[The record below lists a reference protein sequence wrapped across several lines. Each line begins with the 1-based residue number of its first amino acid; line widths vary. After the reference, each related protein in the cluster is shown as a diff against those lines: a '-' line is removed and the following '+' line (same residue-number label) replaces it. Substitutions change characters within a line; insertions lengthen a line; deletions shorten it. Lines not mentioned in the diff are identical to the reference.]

1 MDFQEHREIINK
13 LKRQLTTPPSY
24 DMLSVL
30 LSELQYTMED
40 NPELPVDE
48 RDFIMAYSGF
58 IKKQATMMYV
68 ETMEQWWDDL
78 YWRTILFEAPYL
90 FESYLIYMEKDR
102 NPGKRFYLPRRKTL
116 KVVVDDLQDL
126 EDRKL
131 DFYGLSMPS
140 RVGKA
145 IAYNT
150 PVLTRNGWKLH
161 GELTIMDEVIGLD
174 GEFKKILAIHDPC
187 DMEYRVTFSDGEEIV
202 CHGNH
207 EWRVFV
213 RGCNKILDVETKA
226 MFQDYQMKDGHKKY
240 ILPMREVV
248 AGSHTALWVDPYT
261 LGAWLGDGR
270 NGNPD
275 ICGAE
280 TDYAIVQRI
289 LDAGY
294 ELAWDTKHK
303 TTGVRYYGFK
313 GLRYGLQKY
322 GMCYS
327 RHKTIKHIPS
337 EYLLADEEQRLELLA
352 GLLDTDG
359 CLVKKEHRY
368 QFTTNEITLRDDF
381 ISLVSTFGWRTTV
394 ARRESGMS
402 SSGIYANK
410 PYWVV
415 AFNPTLYIPCQ
426 MERKQLHEYSVQ
438 RRITIEKIEKI
449 TKPIMGNCITVEDEI
464 YCVGKTIKPT
474 HNSTICIFF
483 LSWIAGR
490 RPNSHS
496 AMGGHSGKLAKGFY
510 SELLNLINTR
520 EYNFSEIFPD
530 SPLQKTSAED
540 FEINLDEPDRF
551 ATITCRGIDGTWTG
565 AVDVSADGYLYVDDL
580 IRDREH
586 SLNPVRMENT
596 YQEYLNKM
604 VDRKN
609 DGARELMV
617 GTRWNIIDPL
627 GKIEKENAH
636 NPRYRFRKIPA
647 LNEEGE
653 SNFQY
658 EVKGFSTQY
667 YKDME
672 ARLDKNEWEAK
683 FQQRPFVREGLLF
696 PEDELRFFFGILPAS
711 GFVRVVTA
719 CDVAWGGGDSTS
731 MPIGFEY
738 ENGDVY
744 IVDWVFNRGAKEVT
758 IPIVEGKIVGNKIQ
772 QINFEANNGGEMYA
786 KYVDDDLIR
795 QGYRCS
801 ITSTKAPGK
810 MAKMAKIIQY
820 SGDIKR
826 RFIFLAPNRLIKE
839 AAKNDPPGIHRY
851 MRNQEYDEAMDEL
864 IKFVQ
869 IGDNEHDDSPDSL
882 SQLERFLEG
891 GFTAEVTPMP
901 RPF

>member
-1 MDFQEHREIINK
+1 MDFHEHREIIKK

-48 RDFIMAYSGF
+48 RDFIMVYSGF

-68 ETMEQWWDDL
+68 ETMDQRWDDL
-78 YWRTILFEAPYL
+78 YWRTVLFEAPYL

-102 NPGKRFYLPRRKTL
+102 SPMKRFYLPRRKTL

-140 RVGKA
+140 RVGK
-145 IAYNT
+145 
-150 PVLTRNGWKLH
+150 
-161 GELTIMDEVIGLD
+161 
-174 GEFKKILAIHDPC
+174 
-187 DMEYRVTFSDGEEIV
+187 
-202 CHGNH
+202 
-207 EWRVFV
+207 
-213 RGCNKILDVETKA
+213 
-226 MFQDYQMKDGHKKY
+226 
-240 ILPMREVV
+240 
-248 AGSHTALWVDPYT
+248 
-261 LGAWLGDGR
+261 
-270 NGNPD
+270 
-275 ICGAE
+275 
-280 TDYAIVQRI
+280 
-289 LDAGY
+289 
-294 ELAWDTKHK
+294 
-303 TTGVRYYGFK
+303 
-313 GLRYGLQKY
+313 
-322 GMCYS
+322 
-327 RHKTIKHIPS
+327 
-337 EYLLADEEQRLELLA
+337 
-352 GLLDTDG
+352 
-359 CLVKKEHRY
+359 
-368 QFTTNEITLRDDF
+368 
-381 ISLVSTFGWRTTV
+381 
-394 ARRESGMS
+394 
-402 SSGIYANK
+402 
-410 PYWVV
+410 
-415 AFNPTLYIPCQ
+415 
-426 MERKQLHEYSVQ
+426 
-438 RRITIEKIEKI
+438 
-449 TKPIMGNCITVEDEI
+449 
-464 YCVGKTIKPT
+464 
-474 HNSTICIFF
+474 STICIFF
-483 LSWIAGR
+483 LAWVAGK

-510 SELLNLINTR
+510 GELLNLVNTR
-520 EYNFSEIFPD
+520 EYKFSEIFPD

-540 FEINLDEPDRF
+540 LEINLDEPDRF

-586 SLNPVRMENT
+586 SLNPIRMENT

-636 NPRYRFRKIPA
+636 NPRYRFQKIPA
-647 LNEEGE
+647 LNEKGE

-667 YKDME
+667 YIDMKG
-672 ARLDKNEWEAK
+672 RLDKNEWEAK
-683 FQQRPFVREGLLF
+683 FMQNPFVREGLLF
-696 PEDELRFFFGILPAS
+696 PEEELRFFFGILPAS

-719 CDVAWGGGDSTS
+719 CDVAWGGGDSAS

-758 IPIVEGKIVGNKIQ
+758 IPIVEGKIVGNRIQ

-795 QGYRCS
+795 QGYKCS

-864 IKFVQ
+864 TKFVQ

-891 GFTAEVTPMP
+891 GFTAEVKPMP

>member
-1 MDFQEHREIINK
+1 MDFHEHREIINK

-48 RDFIMAYSGF
+48 RDFVMAYSGF

-68 ETMEQWWDDL
+68 ETMDQRWDDL
-78 YWRTILFEAPYL
+78 YWRTVLFEAPYL

-102 NPGKRFYLPRRKTL
+102 SPMKRFYLPRRKTL

-140 RVGKA
+140 RVGK
-145 IAYNT
+145 
-150 PVLTRNGWKLH
+150 
-161 GELTIMDEVIGLD
+161 
-174 GEFKKILAIHDPC
+174 
-187 DMEYRVTFSDGEEIV
+187 
-202 CHGNH
+202 
-207 EWRVFV
+207 
-213 RGCNKILDVETKA
+213 
-226 MFQDYQMKDGHKKY
+226 
-240 ILPMREVV
+240 
-248 AGSHTALWVDPYT
+248 
-261 LGAWLGDGR
+261 
-270 NGNPD
+270 
-275 ICGAE
+275 
-280 TDYAIVQRI
+280 
-289 LDAGY
+289 
-294 ELAWDTKHK
+294 
-303 TTGVRYYGFK
+303 
-313 GLRYGLQKY
+313 
-322 GMCYS
+322 
-327 RHKTIKHIPS
+327 
-337 EYLLADEEQRLELLA
+337 
-352 GLLDTDG
+352 
-359 CLVKKEHRY
+359 
-368 QFTTNEITLRDDF
+368 
-381 ISLVSTFGWRTTV
+381 
-394 ARRESGMS
+394 
-402 SSGIYANK
+402 
-410 PYWVV
+410 
-415 AFNPTLYIPCQ
+415 
-426 MERKQLHEYSVQ
+426 
-438 RRITIEKIEKI
+438 
-449 TKPIMGNCITVEDEI
+449 
-464 YCVGKTIKPT
+464 
-474 HNSTICIFF
+474 STICIFF
-483 LSWIAGR
+483 LAWVAGK

-510 SELLNLINTR
+510 GELLNLVNTR
-520 EYNFSEIFPD
+520 EYKFSEIFPN

-540 FEINLDEPDRF
+540 LEINLDEPDRF

-586 SLNPVRMENT
+586 SLNPIRMENT

-617 GTRWNIIDPL
+617 GTRWNIIDSL

-647 LNEEGE
+647 LNEKGE

-667 YKDME
+667 YIDMKG
-672 ARLDKNEWEAK
+672 RLDKNEWEAK
-683 FQQRPFVREGLLF
+683 FMQNPFVREGLLF
-696 PEDELRFFFGILPAS
+696 PEEELRFFFGILPAS

-738 ENGDVY
+738 ENGDIY

-795 QGYRCS
+795 QGYKCS

-864 IKFVQ
+864 TKFVQ

-891 GFTAEVTPMP
+891 GFTAEVKPMP

>member
-1 MDFQEHREIINK
+1 MDFHEHREIIKK
-13 LKRQLTTPPSY
+13 LKRQLTTSPSY

-40 NPELPVDE
+40 NPKLPVDE
-48 RDFIMAYSGF
+48 RDFIMVYSGF

-68 ETMEQWWDDL
+68 ETMEQRWDDL
-78 YWRTILFEAPYL
+78 YWRTVLFEAPYL

-140 RVGKA
+140 RVGK
-145 IAYNT
+145 
-150 PVLTRNGWKLH
+150 
-161 GELTIMDEVIGLD
+161 
-174 GEFKKILAIHDPC
+174 
-187 DMEYRVTFSDGEEIV
+187 
-202 CHGNH
+202 
-207 EWRVFV
+207 
-213 RGCNKILDVETKA
+213 
-226 MFQDYQMKDGHKKY
+226 
-240 ILPMREVV
+240 
-248 AGSHTALWVDPYT
+248 
-261 LGAWLGDGR
+261 
-270 NGNPD
+270 
-275 ICGAE
+275 
-280 TDYAIVQRI
+280 
-289 LDAGY
+289 
-294 ELAWDTKHK
+294 
-303 TTGVRYYGFK
+303 
-313 GLRYGLQKY
+313 
-322 GMCYS
+322 
-327 RHKTIKHIPS
+327 
-337 EYLLADEEQRLELLA
+337 
-352 GLLDTDG
+352 
-359 CLVKKEHRY
+359 
-368 QFTTNEITLRDDF
+368 
-381 ISLVSTFGWRTTV
+381 
-394 ARRESGMS
+394 
-402 SSGIYANK
+402 
-410 PYWVV
+410 
-415 AFNPTLYIPCQ
+415 
-426 MERKQLHEYSVQ
+426 
-438 RRITIEKIEKI
+438 
-449 TKPIMGNCITVEDEI
+449 
-464 YCVGKTIKPT
+464 
-474 HNSTICIFF
+474 STICIFF
-483 LSWIAGR
+483 LAWVAGK

-510 SELLNLINTR
+510 GELLNLVNTR
-520 EYNFSEIFPD
+520 EYKFSEIFPD

-540 FEINLDEPDRF
+540 LEINLDEPDRF

-586 SLNPVRMENT
+586 SLNPIRMENT

-647 LNEEGE
+647 LNEKGE

-667 YKDME
+667 YIDMKG
-672 ARLDKNEWEAK
+672 RLDKNEWEAK
-683 FQQRPFVREGLLF
+683 FMQNPFVREGLLF
-696 PEDELRFFFGILPAS
+696 PEEELRFFFGILPAS

-795 QGYRCS
+795 QGYKCS

-864 IKFVQ
+864 TKFVQ

-891 GFTAEVTPMP
+891 GFTAEVKPIP

>member
-1 MDFQEHREIINK
+1 MDFHEHREVIKK
-13 LKRQLTTPPSY
+13 LKRQLTTTPSY
-24 DMLSVL
+24 DMLNVL

-48 RDFIMAYSGF
+48 RDFIMVYSGF

-68 ETMEQWWDDL
+68 ETMDQRWDDL
-78 YWRTILFEAPYL
+78 YWRTVLFEAPYL

-102 NPGKRFYLPRRKTL
+102 SPMKRFYLPRRKTL

-140 RVGKA
+140 RVGK
-145 IAYNT
+145 
-150 PVLTRNGWKLH
+150 
-161 GELTIMDEVIGLD
+161 
-174 GEFKKILAIHDPC
+174 
-187 DMEYRVTFSDGEEIV
+187 
-202 CHGNH
+202 
-207 EWRVFV
+207 
-213 RGCNKILDVETKA
+213 
-226 MFQDYQMKDGHKKY
+226 
-240 ILPMREVV
+240 
-248 AGSHTALWVDPYT
+248 
-261 LGAWLGDGR
+261 
-270 NGNPD
+270 
-275 ICGAE
+275 
-280 TDYAIVQRI
+280 
-289 LDAGY
+289 
-294 ELAWDTKHK
+294 
-303 TTGVRYYGFK
+303 
-313 GLRYGLQKY
+313 
-322 GMCYS
+322 
-327 RHKTIKHIPS
+327 
-337 EYLLADEEQRLELLA
+337 
-352 GLLDTDG
+352 
-359 CLVKKEHRY
+359 
-368 QFTTNEITLRDDF
+368 
-381 ISLVSTFGWRTTV
+381 
-394 ARRESGMS
+394 
-402 SSGIYANK
+402 
-410 PYWVV
+410 
-415 AFNPTLYIPCQ
+415 
-426 MERKQLHEYSVQ
+426 
-438 RRITIEKIEKI
+438 
-449 TKPIMGNCITVEDEI
+449 
-464 YCVGKTIKPT
+464 
-474 HNSTICIFF
+474 STICIFF
-483 LSWIAGR
+483 LAWVAGK

-510 SELLNLINTR
+510 GELLNLVNTR
-520 EYNFSEIFPD
+520 EYKFSEIFPD

-540 FEINLDEPDRF
+540 LEINLDEPDRF

-586 SLNPVRMENT
+586 SLNPIRMENT

-758 IPIVEGKIVGNKIQ
+758 IPIVEGKIVGNRIQ

-795 QGYRCS
+795 QGYKCS

-864 IKFVQ
+864 TKFVQ

-891 GFTAEVTPMP
+891 GFTAEVKPMP

>member
-1 MDFQEHREIINK
+1 MDFHEHREIIKK
-13 LKRQLTTPPSY
+13 LKRQLTTSPSY

-40 NPELPVDE
+40 NPKLPVDE
-48 RDFIMAYSGF
+48 RDFIMVYSGF

-68 ETMEQWWDDL
+68 ETMEQRWDDL
-78 YWRTILFEAPYL
+78 YWRTVLFEAPYL

-140 RVGKA
+140 RVGK
-145 IAYNT
+145 
-150 PVLTRNGWKLH
+150 
-161 GELTIMDEVIGLD
+161 
-174 GEFKKILAIHDPC
+174 
-187 DMEYRVTFSDGEEIV
+187 
-202 CHGNH
+202 
-207 EWRVFV
+207 
-213 RGCNKILDVETKA
+213 
-226 MFQDYQMKDGHKKY
+226 
-240 ILPMREVV
+240 
-248 AGSHTALWVDPYT
+248 
-261 LGAWLGDGR
+261 
-270 NGNPD
+270 
-275 ICGAE
+275 
-280 TDYAIVQRI
+280 
-289 LDAGY
+289 
-294 ELAWDTKHK
+294 
-303 TTGVRYYGFK
+303 
-313 GLRYGLQKY
+313 
-322 GMCYS
+322 
-327 RHKTIKHIPS
+327 
-337 EYLLADEEQRLELLA
+337 
-352 GLLDTDG
+352 
-359 CLVKKEHRY
+359 
-368 QFTTNEITLRDDF
+368 
-381 ISLVSTFGWRTTV
+381 
-394 ARRESGMS
+394 
-402 SSGIYANK
+402 
-410 PYWVV
+410 
-415 AFNPTLYIPCQ
+415 
-426 MERKQLHEYSVQ
+426 
-438 RRITIEKIEKI
+438 
-449 TKPIMGNCITVEDEI
+449 
-464 YCVGKTIKPT
+464 
-474 HNSTICIFF
+474 STICIFF
-483 LSWIAGR
+483 LAWVAGK

-510 SELLNLINTR
+510 GELLNLVNTR
-520 EYNFSEIFPD
+520 EYKFSEIFPD

-540 FEINLDEPDRF
+540 LEINLDEPDRF

-586 SLNPVRMENT
+586 SLNPIRMENT

-647 LNEEGE
+647 LNEKGE

-667 YKDME
+667 YIDMKG
-672 ARLDKNEWEAK
+672 RLDKNEWEAK
-683 FQQRPFVREGLLF
+683 FMQNPFVREGLLF
-696 PEDELRFFFGILPAS
+696 PEEELRFFFGILPAS

-795 QGYRCS
+795 QGYKCS

-864 IKFVQ
+864 TKFVQ
-869 IGDNEHDDSPDSL
+869 NGDNEHDDSPDSL

-891 GFTAEVTPMP
+891 GFTAEVKPIP

>member
-1 MDFQEHREIINK
+1 MDFHEHREIINK

-48 RDFIMAYSGF
+48 RDFVMAYSGF

-68 ETMEQWWDDL
+68 ETMDQRWDDL
-78 YWRTILFEAPYL
+78 YWRTVLFEAPYL

-102 NPGKRFYLPRRKTL
+102 SPMKRFYLPRRKTL

-140 RVGKA
+140 RVGK
-145 IAYNT
+145 
-150 PVLTRNGWKLH
+150 
-161 GELTIMDEVIGLD
+161 
-174 GEFKKILAIHDPC
+174 
-187 DMEYRVTFSDGEEIV
+187 
-202 CHGNH
+202 
-207 EWRVFV
+207 
-213 RGCNKILDVETKA
+213 
-226 MFQDYQMKDGHKKY
+226 
-240 ILPMREVV
+240 
-248 AGSHTALWVDPYT
+248 
-261 LGAWLGDGR
+261 
-270 NGNPD
+270 
-275 ICGAE
+275 
-280 TDYAIVQRI
+280 
-289 LDAGY
+289 
-294 ELAWDTKHK
+294 
-303 TTGVRYYGFK
+303 
-313 GLRYGLQKY
+313 
-322 GMCYS
+322 
-327 RHKTIKHIPS
+327 
-337 EYLLADEEQRLELLA
+337 
-352 GLLDTDG
+352 
-359 CLVKKEHRY
+359 
-368 QFTTNEITLRDDF
+368 
-381 ISLVSTFGWRTTV
+381 
-394 ARRESGMS
+394 
-402 SSGIYANK
+402 
-410 PYWVV
+410 
-415 AFNPTLYIPCQ
+415 
-426 MERKQLHEYSVQ
+426 
-438 RRITIEKIEKI
+438 
-449 TKPIMGNCITVEDEI
+449 
-464 YCVGKTIKPT
+464 
-474 HNSTICIFF
+474 STICIFF
-483 LSWIAGR
+483 LSWVAGK

-510 SELLNLINTR
+510 GELLNLVNTR
-520 EYNFSEIFPD
+520 EYKFSEIFPD

-540 FEINLDEPDRF
+540 LEINLDEPDRF

-586 SLNPVRMENT
+586 SLNPIRMENT

-609 DGARELMV
+609 DGAKELMV

-627 GKIEKENAH
+627 GKIEIENAH

-647 LNEEGE
+647 LNEKGE

-864 IKFVQ
+864 TKFVQ

-891 GFTAEVTPMP
+891 GFTAEVKPMP

>member
-1 MDFQEHREIINK
+1 MDFHEHREIIKK
-13 LKRQLTTPPSY
+13 LKRQLTTSPSY

-40 NPELPVDE
+40 NPKLPVDE
-48 RDFIMAYSGF
+48 RDFIMVYSGF

-68 ETMEQWWDDL
+68 ETMEQRWDDL
-78 YWRTILFEAPYL
+78 YWRTVLFEAPYL

-102 NPGKRFYLPRRKTL
+102 SPGKRFYLPRRKTL

-140 RVGKA
+140 RVGK
-145 IAYNT
+145 
-150 PVLTRNGWKLH
+150 
-161 GELTIMDEVIGLD
+161 
-174 GEFKKILAIHDPC
+174 
-187 DMEYRVTFSDGEEIV
+187 
-202 CHGNH
+202 
-207 EWRVFV
+207 
-213 RGCNKILDVETKA
+213 
-226 MFQDYQMKDGHKKY
+226 
-240 ILPMREVV
+240 
-248 AGSHTALWVDPYT
+248 
-261 LGAWLGDGR
+261 
-270 NGNPD
+270 
-275 ICGAE
+275 
-280 TDYAIVQRI
+280 
-289 LDAGY
+289 
-294 ELAWDTKHK
+294 
-303 TTGVRYYGFK
+303 
-313 GLRYGLQKY
+313 
-322 GMCYS
+322 
-327 RHKTIKHIPS
+327 
-337 EYLLADEEQRLELLA
+337 
-352 GLLDTDG
+352 
-359 CLVKKEHRY
+359 
-368 QFTTNEITLRDDF
+368 
-381 ISLVSTFGWRTTV
+381 
-394 ARRESGMS
+394 
-402 SSGIYANK
+402 
-410 PYWVV
+410 
-415 AFNPTLYIPCQ
+415 
-426 MERKQLHEYSVQ
+426 
-438 RRITIEKIEKI
+438 
-449 TKPIMGNCITVEDEI
+449 
-464 YCVGKTIKPT
+464 
-474 HNSTICIFF
+474 STICIFF
-483 LSWIAGR
+483 LAWVAGK

-510 SELLNLINTR
+510 GELLNLVNTR
-520 EYNFSEIFPD
+520 EYKFSEIFPD

-540 FEINLDEPDRF
+540 LEINLDEPDRF

-586 SLNPVRMENT
+586 SLNPIRMENT

-647 LNEEGE
+647 LNEKGE

-667 YKDME
+667 YIDMKG
-672 ARLDKNEWEAK
+672 RLDKNEWEAK
-683 FQQRPFVREGLLF
+683 FMQNPFVREGLLF
-696 PEDELRFFFGILPAS
+696 PEEELRFFFGILPAS

-795 QGYRCS
+795 QGYKCS

-839 AAKNDPPGIHRY
+839 AAKNDPPGIHRN

-864 IKFVQ
+864 TKFVQ

-891 GFTAEVTPMP
+891 GFTAEVKPMP

>member
-1 MDFQEHREIINK
+1 MDFHEHREIINK

-48 RDFIMAYSGF
+48 RDFVMAYSGF

-68 ETMEQWWDDL
+68 ETMDQRWDDL
-78 YWRTILFEAPYL
+78 YWRTVLFEAPYL

-102 NPGKRFYLPRRKTL
+102 SPMKRFYLPRRKTL

-140 RVGKA
+140 RVGK
-145 IAYNT
+145 
-150 PVLTRNGWKLH
+150 
-161 GELTIMDEVIGLD
+161 
-174 GEFKKILAIHDPC
+174 
-187 DMEYRVTFSDGEEIV
+187 
-202 CHGNH
+202 
-207 EWRVFV
+207 
-213 RGCNKILDVETKA
+213 
-226 MFQDYQMKDGHKKY
+226 
-240 ILPMREVV
+240 
-248 AGSHTALWVDPYT
+248 
-261 LGAWLGDGR
+261 
-270 NGNPD
+270 
-275 ICGAE
+275 
-280 TDYAIVQRI
+280 
-289 LDAGY
+289 
-294 ELAWDTKHK
+294 
-303 TTGVRYYGFK
+303 
-313 GLRYGLQKY
+313 
-322 GMCYS
+322 
-327 RHKTIKHIPS
+327 
-337 EYLLADEEQRLELLA
+337 
-352 GLLDTDG
+352 
-359 CLVKKEHRY
+359 
-368 QFTTNEITLRDDF
+368 
-381 ISLVSTFGWRTTV
+381 
-394 ARRESGMS
+394 
-402 SSGIYANK
+402 
-410 PYWVV
+410 
-415 AFNPTLYIPCQ
+415 
-426 MERKQLHEYSVQ
+426 
-438 RRITIEKIEKI
+438 
-449 TKPIMGNCITVEDEI
+449 
-464 YCVGKTIKPT
+464 
-474 HNSTICIFF
+474 STICIFF
-483 LSWIAGR
+483 LAWVAGK

-510 SELLNLINTR
+510 GELLNLVNTR
-520 EYNFSEIFPD
+520 EYKFSEIFPN

-540 FEINLDEPDRF
+540 LEINLDEPDRF

-586 SLNPVRMENT
+586 SLNPIRMENT

-647 LNEEGE
+647 LNEKGE

-667 YKDME
+667 YIDMKG
-672 ARLDKNEWEAK
+672 RLDKNEWEAK
-683 FQQRPFVREGLLF
+683 FMQNPFVREGLLF
-696 PEDELRFFFGILPAS
+696 PEEELRFFFGILPAS

-738 ENGDVY
+738 ENGEIY

-795 QGYRCS
+795 QGYKCS

-864 IKFVQ
+864 TKFVQ

-891 GFTAEVTPMP
+891 GFTAEVKPMP

>member
-1 MDFQEHREIINK
+1 MDFHEHREIIKK
-13 LKRQLTTPPSY
+13 LKRQLTTSPSY

-40 NPELPVDE
+40 NPKLPVDE
-48 RDFIMAYSGF
+48 RDFIMVYSGF

-68 ETMEQWWDDL
+68 ETMEQRWDDL
-78 YWRTILFEAPYL
+78 YWRTVLFEAPYL

-102 NPGKRFYLPRRKTL
+102 SPGKRIYLPRRKTL
-116 KVVVDDLQDL
+116 KVGVDDLQDL

-140 RVGKA
+140 RVGK
-145 IAYNT
+145 
-150 PVLTRNGWKLH
+150 
-161 GELTIMDEVIGLD
+161 
-174 GEFKKILAIHDPC
+174 
-187 DMEYRVTFSDGEEIV
+187 
-202 CHGNH
+202 
-207 EWRVFV
+207 
-213 RGCNKILDVETKA
+213 
-226 MFQDYQMKDGHKKY
+226 
-240 ILPMREVV
+240 
-248 AGSHTALWVDPYT
+248 
-261 LGAWLGDGR
+261 
-270 NGNPD
+270 
-275 ICGAE
+275 
-280 TDYAIVQRI
+280 
-289 LDAGY
+289 
-294 ELAWDTKHK
+294 
-303 TTGVRYYGFK
+303 
-313 GLRYGLQKY
+313 
-322 GMCYS
+322 
-327 RHKTIKHIPS
+327 
-337 EYLLADEEQRLELLA
+337 
-352 GLLDTDG
+352 
-359 CLVKKEHRY
+359 
-368 QFTTNEITLRDDF
+368 
-381 ISLVSTFGWRTTV
+381 
-394 ARRESGMS
+394 
-402 SSGIYANK
+402 
-410 PYWVV
+410 
-415 AFNPTLYIPCQ
+415 
-426 MERKQLHEYSVQ
+426 
-438 RRITIEKIEKI
+438 
-449 TKPIMGNCITVEDEI
+449 
-464 YCVGKTIKPT
+464 
-474 HNSTICIFF
+474 STICIFF
-483 LSWIAGR
+483 LAWVAGK

-510 SELLNLINTR
+510 GELLNLVNTR
-520 EYNFSEIFPD
+520 EYKFSEIFPD

-540 FEINLDEPDRF
+540 LEINLDEPDRF

-586 SLNPVRMENT
+586 SLNPIRMENT

-647 LNEEGE
+647 LNEKGE

-667 YKDME
+667 YIDMKG
-672 ARLDKNEWEAK
+672 RLDKNEWEAK
-683 FQQRPFVREGLLF
+683 FMQNPFVREGLLF
-696 PEDELRFFFGILPAS
+696 PEEELRFFFGILPAS

-795 QGYRCS
+795 QGYKCS

-864 IKFVQ
+864 TKFVQ

-891 GFTAEVTPMP
+891 GFTAEVKPMP

>member
-1 MDFQEHREIINK
+1 MDFHEHREIINK

-48 RDFIMAYSGF
+48 RDFVMAYSGF

-68 ETMEQWWDDL
+68 ETMDQRWDDL
-78 YWRTILFEAPYL
+78 YWRTVLFEAPYL

-102 NPGKRFYLPRRKTL
+102 SPMKRFYLPRRRTL

-140 RVGKA
+140 RVGK
-145 IAYNT
+145 
-150 PVLTRNGWKLH
+150 
-161 GELTIMDEVIGLD
+161 
-174 GEFKKILAIHDPC
+174 
-187 DMEYRVTFSDGEEIV
+187 
-202 CHGNH
+202 
-207 EWRVFV
+207 
-213 RGCNKILDVETKA
+213 
-226 MFQDYQMKDGHKKY
+226 
-240 ILPMREVV
+240 
-248 AGSHTALWVDPYT
+248 
-261 LGAWLGDGR
+261 
-270 NGNPD
+270 
-275 ICGAE
+275 
-280 TDYAIVQRI
+280 
-289 LDAGY
+289 
-294 ELAWDTKHK
+294 
-303 TTGVRYYGFK
+303 
-313 GLRYGLQKY
+313 
-322 GMCYS
+322 
-327 RHKTIKHIPS
+327 
-337 EYLLADEEQRLELLA
+337 
-352 GLLDTDG
+352 
-359 CLVKKEHRY
+359 
-368 QFTTNEITLRDDF
+368 
-381 ISLVSTFGWRTTV
+381 
-394 ARRESGMS
+394 
-402 SSGIYANK
+402 
-410 PYWVV
+410 
-415 AFNPTLYIPCQ
+415 
-426 MERKQLHEYSVQ
+426 
-438 RRITIEKIEKI
+438 
-449 TKPIMGNCITVEDEI
+449 
-464 YCVGKTIKPT
+464 
-474 HNSTICIFF
+474 STICIFF
-483 LSWIAGR
+483 LAWVAGK

-510 SELLNLINTR
+510 GELLNLVNTR
-520 EYNFSEIFPD
+520 EYKFSEIFPN

-540 FEINLDEPDRF
+540 LEINLDEPDRF

-586 SLNPVRMENT
+586 SLNPIRMENT

-647 LNEEGE
+647 LNEKGE

-667 YKDME
+667 YIDMKG
-672 ARLDKNEWEAK
+672 RLDKNEWEAK
-683 FQQRPFVREGLLF
+683 FMQNPFVREGLLF
-696 PEDELRFFFGILPAS
+696 PEEELRFFFGILPAS

-758 IPIVEGKIVGNKIQ
+758 IPIVEGKIVGNRIQ

-795 QGYRCS
+795 QGYKCS

-864 IKFVQ
+864 TKFVQ

-891 GFTAEVTPMP
+891 GFTAEVKPMP

>member
-1 MDFQEHREIINK
+1 MDFHEHREIINK

-24 DMLSVL
+24 DMFSVL

-40 NPELPVDE
+40 TPELPVDE
-48 RDFIMAYSGF
+48 RDFVMAYSGF

-68 ETMEQWWDDL
+68 ETMDQRWDDL
-78 YWRTILFEAPYL
+78 YWRTVLFEAPYL

-102 NPGKRFYLPRRKTL
+102 SPMKRFYLPRRKTL

-140 RVGKA
+140 RVGK
-145 IAYNT
+145 
-150 PVLTRNGWKLH
+150 
-161 GELTIMDEVIGLD
+161 
-174 GEFKKILAIHDPC
+174 
-187 DMEYRVTFSDGEEIV
+187 
-202 CHGNH
+202 
-207 EWRVFV
+207 
-213 RGCNKILDVETKA
+213 
-226 MFQDYQMKDGHKKY
+226 
-240 ILPMREVV
+240 
-248 AGSHTALWVDPYT
+248 
-261 LGAWLGDGR
+261 
-270 NGNPD
+270 
-275 ICGAE
+275 
-280 TDYAIVQRI
+280 
-289 LDAGY
+289 
-294 ELAWDTKHK
+294 
-303 TTGVRYYGFK
+303 
-313 GLRYGLQKY
+313 
-322 GMCYS
+322 
-327 RHKTIKHIPS
+327 
-337 EYLLADEEQRLELLA
+337 
-352 GLLDTDG
+352 
-359 CLVKKEHRY
+359 
-368 QFTTNEITLRDDF
+368 
-381 ISLVSTFGWRTTV
+381 
-394 ARRESGMS
+394 
-402 SSGIYANK
+402 
-410 PYWVV
+410 
-415 AFNPTLYIPCQ
+415 
-426 MERKQLHEYSVQ
+426 
-438 RRITIEKIEKI
+438 
-449 TKPIMGNCITVEDEI
+449 
-464 YCVGKTIKPT
+464 
-474 HNSTICIFF
+474 STICIFF
-483 LSWIAGR
+483 LAWVAGK

-510 SELLNLINTR
+510 GELLNLVNTR
-520 EYNFSEIFPD
+520 EYKFSEIFPN

-540 FEINLDEPDRF
+540 LEINLDEPDRF

-586 SLNPVRMENT
+586 SLNPIRMENT

-647 LNEEGE
+647 LNEKGE

-667 YKDME
+667 YIDMKG
-672 ARLDKNEWEAK
+672 RLDKNEWEAK
-683 FQQRPFVREGLLF
+683 FMQNPFVREGLLF
-696 PEDELRFFFGILPAS
+696 PEEELRFFFGILPAS

-864 IKFVQ
+864 TKFVQ

-891 GFTAEVTPMP
+891 GFTAEVKPMP